1 MLHYVSH
8 DPDAVEFGKAAIAYQ
23 IAKAES
29 DSFLSQALL
38 NQDAEKK
45 CDATWAHTFLKIAV
59 AGARSEDFET
69 YFSKVT
75 VIDFNYDRVLK
86 QYLYSALQRLY
97 GLAPVD
103 AAQCLKQLNVIR
115 PYGSLGALEWEGE
128 ERRLAFGDQDVDL
141 ATASSG
147 IRTYTEERSSG
158 QTEQIEIARSETHR
172 FAWY

>member
-1 MLHYVSH
+1 M
-8 DPDAVEFGKAAIAYQ
+8 
-23 IAKAES
+23 
-29 DSFLSQALL
+29 
-38 NQDAEKK
+38 
-45 CDATWAHTFLKIAV
+45 

>member
-45 CDATWAHTFLKIAV
+45 CDATWAHTFLKIAM

-103 AAQCLKQLNVIR
+103 AAQCLKQLNVIP
-115 PYGSLGALEWEGE
+115 PYGSSLRSNGREKNAVSPSETRTLIW
-128 ERRLAFGDQDVDL
+128 RPPRAAFGHIPRKDRL
-141 ATASSG
+141 G
-147 IRTYTEERSSG
+147 KRSK
-158 QTEQIEIARSETHR
+158 
-172 FAWY
+172 